1 MIGVHAK
8 RARGLLSR
16 YIIDNRLR
24 DPMDIQA
31 FDWQGYRYNKRLSKD
46 DQWVFTR
53 A

>member
-1 MIGVHAK
+1 MIGVFAK

-24 DPMDIQA
+24 DPVDIQG
-31 FDWQGYRYNKRLSKD
+31 FDLEGYRYNKRLSKD
-46 DQWVFTR
+46 EQWVFTR